1 MDSAVGLNSE
11 YLNSEYL
18 SSEYSN
24 SDQPA
29 VTPASHLCE
38 VTVSIVLKL
47 LIYVQPEVFE
57 IPASCPTL
65 VSMDVPDSVAAVQQ
79 ISVEPLSVTTAP
91 VDPPRPLRPKKLWH
105 LRVS

>member
-11 YLNSEYL
+11 YSNSEYL
-18 SSEYSN
+18 N

-29 VTPASHLCE
+29 IMPESHLCE

-57 IPASCPTL
+57 LPASCPMS
-65 VSMDVPDSVAAVQQ
+65 VSIDAPDSVAAVQP
-79 ISVEPLSVTTAP
+79 INVEPRPVTTAP
-91 VDPPRPLRPKKLWH
+91 VDPPKPLRPKKLWH
-105 LRVS
+105 LTA

>member
-11 YLNSEYL
+11 YLNSKYL
-18 SSEYSN
+18 N

-29 VTPASHLCE
+29 VTPEPHLCE

-79 ISVEPLSVTTAP
+79 MNVELRPVTTAP
-91 VDPPRPLRPKKLWH
+91 VDPPRSLRPKKLWH

>member
-1 MDSAVGLNSE
+1 MDSAAGLNSE

-18 SSEYSN
+18 NSEYLN

-29 VTPASHLCE
+29 IAPESHLCE

-57 IPASCPTL
+57 IPASCPMSVL
-65 VSMDVPDSVAAVQQ
+65 MDASDAVAVAEQ
-79 ISVEPLSVTTAP
+79 INVEPLPVTTAL
-91 VDPPRPLRPKKLWH
+91 VDLPKSLRPKKLWH
-105 LRVS
+105 LAG